1 MSNCL
6 FCQIISGKI
15 PANIVHKDDHAVAF
29 TDIAPKAPLHLLIIP
44 RRHTETLNDLVTADD
59 TPMGHIIRLAAKLA
73 ADNGFDESGYR
84 LVLNCN
90 RDAGQSVFHV
100 HLHLLA
106 GRTLTWPPG

>member
-6 FCQIISGKI
+6 FCQIISEKI
-15 PANIVHKDDHAVAF
+15 SANIVHKDDHAVAF
-29 TDIAPKAPLHLLIIP
+29 TDIDPKAPLHLLIIP
-44 RRHTETLNDLVTADD
+44 RCHTETLNDLVAADD
-59 TPMGHIIRLAAKLA
+59 TLMGHIIRLAAKLA
-73 ADNGFDESGYR
+73 AEKGYDESGYR